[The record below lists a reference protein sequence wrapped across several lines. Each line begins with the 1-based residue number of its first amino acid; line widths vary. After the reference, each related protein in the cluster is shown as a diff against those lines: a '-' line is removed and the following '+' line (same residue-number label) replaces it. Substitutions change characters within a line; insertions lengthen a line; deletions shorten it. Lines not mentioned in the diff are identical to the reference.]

1 MHLMKEEEYMVNE
14 KEVKVMLVSEGDND
28 YLNILLENKQSLK
41 MNFSETDQKYLR
53 NIYKEIISYMLENEQ
68 KIKFVLEVSDGYD
81 NQLFK
86 DVSKEFID
94 DLNEE
99 TEKVFQEMKVE
110 FFDNKE

>member
-14 KEVKVMLVSEGDND
+14 KEVKVILVSEGDND
-28 YLNILLENKQSLK
+28 YLNILLEHKQHLK
-41 MNFSETDQKYLR
+41 INFSETDQKYLR
-53 NIYKEIISYMLENEQ
+53 NIYKEVISYMLENEQ
-68 KIKFVLEVSDGYD
+68 KIKFALEVSDGYD

-94 DLNEE
+94 ELNEE
-99 TEKVFQEMKVE
+99 IEKVFQEMKVE